1 MHSPKIDVFTPL
13 RVLIQLSLKYLK
25 MPADNIDRITRSSSE
40 EDEALIQKIIERVL
54 INPVFLEKLSSA
66 IAEKIACQDKQIKVC
81 EEKVVSLERK
91 VEDLHSELECQQQYS
106 RRNNLRIFGIPLTKD
121 EDTGNVVTKMVKEK
135 LNITLT
141 ANDIDW
147 CHRLKQKVG
156 EHPPIIIK
164 FCRRTTRNTIF
175 ALKSKLKGSKI
186 HIREDLTH
194 QRASMVKDLA
204 KHVGHPNVFTNQ
216 GNIFAK
222 ISGKITKISCI
233 NDFSKVIS
241 VFGRSE

>member
-1 MHSPKIDVFTPL
+1 
-13 RVLIQLSLKYLK
+13 

-40 EDEALIQKIIERVL
+40 KDEALIQKIIERVL

-147 CHRLKQKVG
+147 CHRLKQK
-156 EHPPIIIK
+156 
-164 FCRRTTRNTIF
+164 R
-175 ALKSKLKGSKI
+175 L
-186 HIREDLTH
+186 
-194 QRASMVKDLA
+194 
-204 KHVGHPNVFTNQ
+204 FTLQ
-216 GNIFAK
+216 
-222 ISGKITKISCI
+222 CC
-233 NDFSKVIS
+233 
-241 VFGRSE
+241 

>member
-1 MHSPKIDVFTPL
+1 
-13 RVLIQLSLKYLK
+13 

-40 EDEALIQKIIERVL
+40 KDEALIQKIIERVL

-147 CHRLKQKVG
+147 CHRLKQKKHNLRF
-156 EHPPIIIK
+156 EIK
-164 FCRRTTRNTIF
+164 IKRFQDHYLIYVQLDFGACLSIPRTHTFRDFSRFNVANFTD
-175 ALKSKLKGSKI
+175 
-186 HIREDLTH
+186 DLL
-194 QRASMVKDLA
+194 S
-204 KHVGHPNVFTNQ
+204 
-216 GNIFAK
+216 
-222 ISGKITKISCI
+222 ISWDSVYCMADI
-233 NDFSKVIS
+233 NDKFY
-241 VFGRSE
+241 R